1 MKSIMLVI
9 ASVVVVGIVA
19 LALQAQK
26 NEDTAGHVQWV
37 ENALKDM
44 QTIRVGMT
52 RKDLLTIF
60 TTEGGISSP
69 RSRQYVYKK
78 CPYFKVQVEF
88 EVSQS
93 GDRLVESPDDK
104 IIKISK
110 PYLEGAIIG

>member
-1 MKSIMLVI
+1 MKSVMLVI
-9 ASVVVVGIVA
+9 ASVFVIGIVA

-26 NEDTAGHVQWV
+26 NDTAAHVQWV

-44 QTIRVGMT
+44 QTIKVGMT
-52 RKDLLTIF
+52 RKDLLTVF

-88 EVSQS
+88 ELSQP
-93 GDRLVESPDDK
+93 GDRLTESPDDR

-110 PYLEGAIIG
+110 PYLEGTIIG